1 MNTSV
6 SWLITFCCSGSFLSF
21 SIWFFLP
28 AQSSNTLSFN
38 CHITHH
44 TTILH
49 RGVALEYYFFE
60 ALSEGL
66 TFLSLALSQWFVTE
80 VYTEPFLFTYFSIPA
95 FCPWRLPKV
104 NRMSP
109 VLMVLQVNVSRY
121 IQHNCTPMQAKGVLS
136 PCGVLQNCVVTNTS
150 FYFIATV
157 TIAPK
162 KNKHEG
168 SILPFISS
176 EPIVLTTPFGYF
188 FFKDTYLWTRL
199 FFFLFLC
206 YWDFSSILTHYAHL
220 WKNNSTGQEVLFNCS
235 YKTPSF

>member
-28 AQSSNTLSFN
+28 AQSSNSLSFN

-49 RGVALEYYFFE
+49 RDVALEYYFFE

-109 VLMVLQVNVSRY
+109 LLMVLQVNVSRY
-121 IQHNCTPMQAKGVLS
+121 IQHNCTPMQTKGVLS
-136 PCGVLQNCVVTNTS
+136 PRGVLQNCVVTNTS

-157 TIAPK
+157 TITPK
-162 KNKHEG
+162 KNKREG

-176 EPIVLTTPFGYF
+176 EPIVLTTPL
-188 FFKDTYLWTRL
+188 D
-199 FFFLFLC
+199 FFFLRTRTFGPDFFIFFLC
-206 YWDFSSILTHYAHL
+206 YWDFILIHYAHL
-220 WKNNSTGQEVLFNCS
+220 WK
-235 YKTPSF
+235 K